1 MSAPPALFELLAARH
16 GIVCAVGAGGK
27 KSVLY
32 ALAAEHPG
40 RVAITGTV
48 PFVPPPESLTAER
61 ITGDAEAIAGRL
73 AASGRQRTVVFVLG
87 RPPEKKGRWGG
98 LPPELIRAW
107 HGRFGFDLTLVKAD
121 GARMRWIKAPAE
133 DEPLLPPGCSTLIPI
148 LSARALGEPLS
159 DRIAHRVALV
169 EQVSGCRSGE
179 IFQPEHAARLLSSPR
194 GLLQGA
200 GDSEIRPVINM
211 VDDPEKLALARQA
224 AVLALEFCTQFDQV
238 VLTRL
243 KERPAVVEIVRRARA
258 EETS

>member
-1 MSAPPALFELLAARH
+1 MMSAPPALIELLAARR
-16 GIVCAVGAGGK
+16 GIVCAIGAGGK

-73 AASGRQRTVVFVLG
+73 AALSRQRTVVFG

-98 LPPELIRAW
+98 LPPELIQAW
-107 HGRFGFDLTLVKAD
+107 HGRFSFDVTLVKAD
-121 GARMRWIKAPAE
+121 GARMRWIKAPAR
-133 DEPLLPPGCSTLIPI
+133 DEPLLPPGCSTLIPV

-159 DRIAHRVALV
+159 ERIAHRVALI
-169 EQVSGCRSGE
+169 EQVTGCRAGE
-179 IFQPEHAARLLSSPR
+179 VFQPEHAARLLASPH

-200 GDSEIRPVINM
+200 GSSQIRPLINM
-211 VDDPEKLALARQA
+211 VDEPEKLVLARQA
-224 AVLALEFCTQFDQV
+224 AVLALEKSTQFDQV
-238 VLTRL
+238 LLTRL
-243 KERPAVVEIVRRARA
+243 KDSPTVVDIVDRASGRDA
-258 EETS
+258 S

>member
-1 MSAPPALFELLAARH
+1 MSAPPALIELLAARR

-48 PFVPPPESLTAER
+48 PFLPPPESLTAER
-61 ITGDAEAIAGRL
+61 ITGDADSVAGRL
-73 AASGRQRTVVFVLG
+73 GASGRQRRLVIG

-98 LPPELIRAW
+98 LPPDLIATW
-107 HGRFGFDLTLVKAD
+107 HARFGFDVTLVKAD

-133 DEPLLPPGCSTLIPI
+133 NEPLLPPGCHTLIPVM
-148 LSARALGEPLS
+148 SARALGEPLS
-159 DRIAHRVALV
+159 ERIAHRVALV
-169 EQVSGCRSGE
+169 EQVTGCQAGDV
-179 IFQPEHAARLLSSPR
+179 FQPEHAARLLTSPR

-200 GDSEIRPVINM
+200 GNSEIRPVINM
-211 VDDPEKLALARQA
+211 VDDPEILELARQT
-224 AVLALEFCTQFDQV
+224 AVLALELSTHFDQV

-243 KERPAVVEIVRRARA
+243 KDSSAVVEIVRRTPA
-258 EETS
+258 

>member
-73 AASGRQRTVVFVLG
+73 AALSRQRTVVFG

-98 LPPELIRAW
+98 LPPELIQAW
-107 HGRFGFDLTLVKAD
+107 HGRFGFDVTLVKAD
-121 GARMRWIKAPAE
+121 GARMRWIKAPAR
-133 DEPLLPPGCSTLIPI
+133 DEPLLPPGCSTLIPV

-159 DRIAHRVALV
+159 ERIAHRVALI
-169 EQVSGCRSGE
+169 EQVTGCQAGE

-200 GDSEIRPVINM
+200 GNSEIRPVINM
-211 VDDPEKLALARQA
+211 VDTMQTLALAREA
-224 AVLALEFCTQFDQV
+224 AELALEFSTQFDQV
-238 VLTRL
+238 VLTHL
-243 KERPAVVEIVRRARA
+243 KDRPAVVAIVRRARA